1 MSAQAGKAAKTL
13 SNLDIKRLKSL
24 AKSLAGDLGEKVID
38 ILLEKRELSDDEISQ
53 IIGIRVNDVRRI
65 LYRLYEYGILMYRR
79 ARDPET
85 NWFIYYW
92 RLNPAG
98 FLDSLRRRHER
109 LVKLL
114 KERLNYEE
122 NNMFYICKNKCSIL
136 TFDEAIENSFKCPVC
151 GGPLEFYD
159 NSLIK
164 EILKKKISE
173 IENKPLQTTI

>member
-1 MSAQAGKAAKTL
+1 MSAQVKNATRTL
-13 SNLDIKRLKSL
+13 NNADIKRLKDL
-24 AKSLAGDLGEKVID
+24 VFSLAGDLGIKIIE
-38 ILLEKRELSDDEISQ
+38 ILLSREELSDDELSQ

-79 ARDPET
+79 TRDPET
-85 NWFIYYW
+85 NWFVYYW

-98 FLDSLRRRHER
+98 FLDSLRRRHNR
-109 LVKLL
+109 LLKLL
-114 KERLNYEE
+114 KERLAYEE
-122 NNMFYICKNKCSIL
+122 NNMFYICKNKCVIL
-136 TFDEAIENSFKCPVC
+136 TFDEAIESSFKCPVC

-173 IENKPLQTTI
+173 IENKPL